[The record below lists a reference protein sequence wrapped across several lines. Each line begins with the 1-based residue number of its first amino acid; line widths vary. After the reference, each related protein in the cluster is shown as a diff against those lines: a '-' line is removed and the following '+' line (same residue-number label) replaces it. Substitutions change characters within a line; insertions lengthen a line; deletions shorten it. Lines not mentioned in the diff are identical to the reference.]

1 MLQIS
6 EVNYS
11 CCEQLKISS
20 RPIMLFP
27 FDVWKFKLCLLLIVG
42 FLPSQCFAFAQEL
55 FQTFRRGI
63 NFWSVDISLLLLVWG
78 PKMQVVQD
86 KVQKEKYMIKE
97 IQKYRRGIFWSVD
110 ICWRPAVWL
119 QTASCARQRAPVQ
132 QPPFSQVLQQENTF
146 SSVCAWF
153 SYWSVWKQVL
163 PKQCRL

>member
-97 IQKYRRGIFWSVD
+97 IQKYRGRHFLIRWYLLTAGGLAPN
-110 ICWRPAVWL
+110 CKL
-119 QTASCARQRAPVQ
+119 CQTAGAGSTTA
-132 QPPFSQVLQQENTF
+132 FF
-146 SSVCAWF
+146 SSSSTRKYVFLGMCMVFLLVRLKTSF
-153 SYWSVWKQVL
+153 SKAM
-163 PKQCRL
+163 